1 LPFRKDLDKYKDLD
15 EDEILGKLSEEELK
29 QLETVLD
36 DLDPEN
42 ELLPAG
48 FRQKD
53 QTAKKASG
61 PFDRERLL
69 AYLEKQA
76 LEHKDRE
83 DYVPFTREKKG
94 FGVLCSLFAFQTL
107 VFKGRVLTC
116 CKMKLISC
124 IRNSKIDCLL
134 FLFFPFT
141 AILGMSNLITNN
153 QFCDVVGSSNGID
166 KDSFSNIVKGEKMLP
181 VFDEPPNP
189 TNVEETLQ
197 RIKDNDSRLVEVNLN
212 NIKNIPIPTLKEFAK
227 ALETNKHVKSFSL
240 AATRSNDPVAV
251 ALADMLRV
259 NTKLKSLNI
268 ESNFITGVGI
278 LALVD
283 ALKDNETLTEI
294 KIDNQRQQLGTLAEV
309 EIAKMLEENTK
320 ILKFGYHFTQQGP
333 RARAAAAITNNN
345 DL

>member
-1 LPFRKDLDKYKDLD
+1 MTLPFRKDLDKYKDLD

-36 DLDPEN
+36 DLDPDN
-42 ELLPAG
+42 ALLPAG

-94 FGVLCSLFAFQTL
+94 KIFIPKQKPVQSYTEEKFSLDPELEEA
-107 VFKGRVLTC
+107 LTSATDTE
-116 CKMKLISC
+116 LG
-124 IRNSKIDCLL
+124 DLA
-134 FLFFPFT
+134 

-212 NIKNIPIPTLKEFAK
+212 NIK
-227 ALETNKHVKSFSL
+227 
-240 AATRSNDPVAV
+240 

-259 NTKLKSLNI
+259 NTELKSLNI

-294 KIDNQRQQLGTLAEV
+294 KIDNQRQQLGTVAEV

-333 RARAAAAITNNN
+333 RARAAAAITKNN
-345 DL
+345 DLVRKRRVEGDN

>member
-1 LPFRKDLDKYKDLD
+1 MTLPFRKDLDKYKDLD

-29 QLETVLD
+29 QLENVLD

-42 ELLPAG
+42 ALLPAG

-94 FGVLCSLFAFQTL
+94 KIFIPKQKPVQSYTEEKFSLDPELEEA
-107 VFKGRVLTC
+107 LTSATDTE
-116 CKMKLISC
+116 LG
-124 IRNSKIDCLL
+124 DLA
-134 FLFFPFT
+134 

-153 QFCDVVGSSNGID
+153 QFCGVVGSSNGID

-212 NIKNIPIPTLKEFAK
+212 NIK
-227 ALETNKHVKSFSL
+227 
-240 AATRSNDPVAV
+240 

-259 NTKLKSLNI
+259 NTTLKRLNI

-294 KIDNQRQQLGTLAEV
+294 KIDNQRQQLGTVAEV

-320 ILKFGYHFTQQGP
+320 ILKFGYHFTHQGP
-333 RARAAAAITNNN
+333 RARAAAAITKNN
-345 DL
+345 DLVRKRRVEGDN

>member
-1 LPFRKDLDKYKDLD
+1 MLQAQGCGSRRTELVAAAVRDLDKYKDLD

-42 ELLPAG
+42 ALLPAG

-94 FGVLCSLFAFQTL
+94 KIFIPKQKPVQSYTEEKFTL
-107 VFKGRVLTC
+107 DPELEEALTSATDTE
-116 CKMKLISC
+116 LG
-124 IRNSKIDCLL
+124 DLA
-134 FLFFPFT
+134 
-141 AILGMSNLITNN
+141 AILGMSNLITNYELG
-153 QFCDVVGSSNGID
+153 DVVGNRNGVD
-166 KDSFSNIVKGEKMLP
+166 KDSFSDIVKGEKMLP

-212 NIKNIPIPTLKEFAK
+212 NIK
-227 ALETNKHVKSFSL
+227 
-240 AATRSNDPVAV
+240 

-259 NTKLKSLNI
+259 NTKLRSLNI
-268 ESNFITGVGI
+268 ESNFITGLGI

-294 KIDNQRQQLGTLAEV
+294 KIDNQRQQLGTIAEV

-333 RARAAAAITNNN
+333 RARAAAAITKNN
-345 DL
+345 DLVRKRRVEGDI